1 MSKPTFSSAL
11 AMGLC
16 SVACAAACGLLTVRG
31 APHIA
36 AVCLLGWLAFGI
48 ASLCEF
54 CGAWKRRQRAWKRR
68 QRRHAPFI
76 RPARPTDTP

>member
-16 SVACAAACGLLTVRG
+16 SVACAAACGLLATTG
-31 APHIA
+31 APHLA
-36 AVCLLGWLAFGI
+36 AVLLLACIAFG
-48 ASLCEF
+48 ASSACEF
-54 CGAWKRRQRAWKRR
+54 AAAWKRR
-68 QRRHAPFI
+68 QRRHAPFL

>member
-16 SVACAAACGLLTVRG
+16 SVVTAFACGLLATTG
-31 APHIA
+31 DPHIA
-36 AVCLLGWLAFGI
+36 AVCLLACLAFG
-48 ASLCEF
+48 ASSACEF
-54 CGAWKRRQRAWKRR
+54 AAAWKRR

>member
-16 SVACAAACGLLTVRG
+16 SVACAFACGYLTVKG
-31 APHIA
+31 ATQLAAIPLIA
-36 AVCLLGWLAFGI
+36 CIAFGI
-48 ASLCEF
+48 ASACDF
-54 CGAWKRRQRAWKRR
+54 AAAWKRR
-68 QRRHAPFI
+68 QRRRVPFI

>member
-36 AVCLLGWLAFGI
+36 AVCLLAWLAFAI

-54 CGAWKRRQRAWKRR
+54 CAARKRRQ
-68 QRRHAPFI
+68 QRHAPFI

>member
-1 MSKPTFSSAL
+1 MSKPTFSSAI

-54 CGAWKRRQRAWKRR
+54 CAAWKRRQQR
-68 QRRHAPFI
+68 QAPFI
-76 RPARPTDTP
+76 RPARPSRDTP